1 MNFKLNRV
9 PFPSKKTF
17 PATLWYVCLLALVFP
32 VYLGHFPAQIVSAA
46 QPLVY
51 ASSVCA
57 YGILLFKICF
67 RDDFTLS
74 QLLLIGAALMIAAV
88 GTVVS
93 GNRCF
98 LSTFLL
104 VFSAK
109 HINFRKLCRV
119 FFLFFLAMMLLN
131 FLLVAVGVLEDT
143 VLIRGEI
150 INQGAQRH
158 SLGFGHP
165 NSLGFWT
172 VLIVFSAL
180 LCCRECSGR
189 YLLCCIAMGFSL
201 CFFLV
206 TDSKAALIASLSAA
220 LLCIAA
226 FRLGPWLSSKKWSVP
241 LCMGLFLFGILA
253 FLSLALLYRADS
265 RFFSVCNSL
274 LSDRLAYANAAFRS
288 FGVRLFGAQVNFRWD
303 PVDSLYAYALICLG
317 ALPSLAYLGLSLFA
331 LYRAARA
338 GRWDIAAVAFAGA
351 LYSTM
356 EYGLMNPVHLPLF
369 AALAELEDGAFQKSS
384 L

>member
-1 MNFKLNRV
+1 MNFKMNRI

-17 PATLWYVCLLALVFP
+17 PAPLWYVCLLTLVAP
-32 VYLGHFPAQIVSAA
+32 VYLGHFPAEIVSAA

-51 ASSVCA
+51 ISSVCA
-57 YGILLFKICF
+57 YGILVFKICF
-67 RDDFTLS
+67 RDDFTLLE
-74 QLLLIGAALMIAAV
+74 LLAMGAVLMIATV

-109 HINFRKLCRV
+109 RIPFGKLCRV
-119 FFLFFLAMMLLN
+119 LFLFFLSTMLLN
-131 FLLVAVGVLEDT
+131 FLLVAAGVLEDT
-143 VLIRGEI
+143 VWTRWEI
-150 INQGAQRH
+150 INQGTQRH

-180 LCCRECSGR
+180 LCCRKYKCR
-189 YLLCCIAMGFSL
+189 YLVCCIAMVFSL

-206 TDSKAALIASLSAA
+206 TDSKAALIASLAA
-220 LLCIAA
+220 SVLCIAA
-226 FRLGPWLSSKKWSVP
+226 FRLGPRLSSGKWSIP

-253 FLSLALLYRADS
+253 FLALALLYREDS
-265 RFFSVCNSL
+265 RFFSVCNLL

-288 FGVRLFGAQVNFRWD
+288 FGVRLFGARVNFRWD

-317 ALPSLAYLGLSLFA
+317 ALPSLAYLGLNLFA
-331 LYRAARA
+331 LYRAAKA

-369 AALAELEDGAFQKSS
+369 AALAELEDEPIQKSS